1 MPDSLQ
7 ENLSTYR
14 LQLQQVEAAL
24 TTDPGNE
31 ELVKLQTDLL
41 EVINLTK
48 ELLRAQEGEDSTSSA
63 APTFDFEAADNA
75 PVRTW
80 KIGEKC
86 MAKWSNDGKYYPATI
101 EEITNDGEVSVRFDA
116 YGNTDI
122 TRINLLKERPSNA
135 ELDTKKM
142 TQSLKNKRAALQQ
155 QREYLK
161 KRKQKKQQRMKVL
174 EDEREKEKNKWQNFA
189 TKSTKKKGVI
199 KKSIFATTEHITGR
213 VGVGTCGVSG
223 KPMTEYSAG
232 EKLRKGAI

>member
-24 TTDPGNE
+24 TTDPANE
-31 ELVKLQTDLL
+31 ELTKLKTDLL
-41 EVINLTK
+41 EVINLTR
-48 ELLRAQEGEDSTSSA
+48 ELLRAQEGEDA
-63 APTFDFEAADNA
+63 APTSAPSFDFEAAENV
-75 PVRTW
+75 PVRNW
-80 KIGEKC
+80 KVGEKC
-86 MAKWSNDGKYYPATI
+86 MAKWSNDSKYYPATI
-101 EEITNDGEVSVRFDA
+101 EEITKDGEVSVRFDA

-122 TRINLLKERPSNA
+122 TKLNLLKDRPSNA

-142 TQSLKNKRAALQQ
+142 TQNLKNKRAALQQ

-161 KRKQKKQQRMKVL
+161 KRKQKKQQRMKVM
-174 EDEREKEKNKWQNFA
+174 EDEREKEKSKWQNFA
-189 TKSTKKKGVI
+189 NKATKKKGVV